1 MAVSGDRSIGILS
14 AIPPE
19 RLLLSDALVDPAVG
33 DLAGRH
39 AVAGRLD
46 DREVVVADAG
56 VGKVNAAVATTLLVE
71 RHGCRAVIFTGVA
84 GGLDPT
90 LSIGDVVIAEHLVQH
105 DTGVLADTG
114 LERYQPGH
122 VPFFNPTDRFGY
134 SPSTALIDRI
144 RSLLVTLSLP
154 PVELGVGEPRE
165 PRVVLGRI
173 LTGDQFVDSATER
186 GRLHRELGGMAV
198 EMEGAAVAQ
207 VAELAGVDYLVIRA
221 LSDLAGE
228 GSRVDFGRFLPAVAE
243 TSVRVLRHLLPVI

>member
-173 LTGDQFVDSATER
+173 LTGDQFVDSAI
-186 GRLHRELGGMAV
+186 